1 MKAWIASIQPFAL
14 QKPFCFAK
22 SLGKNCLRQKPGK
35 KTAIASVAF
44 VLLLI
49 ASGAYAQISL
59 TPSTKQVY
67 VARNDSIGLQF
78 ELRNSG
84 SGRTCIDLSTDQNN
98 AYIETHLSAGQIC
111 LNESEATSATLSI
124 RTVNAPKGFHGVKL
138 LARSSN
144 GDANAVVSV
153 YAAEEPEIELVAYP
167 NDICSSREEQLNVL
181 VRNNSDEFKQVQL
194 QAENEMLLPF
204 FKPSSLSLLPH
215 QEKYVELVVAASPS
229 LDEEEYTVSMYAITG
244 DETVKETVELRVVDC
259 EEEETGFSLKV
270 PSGCTSV
277 EKEKDRKVFFSV
289 KNEKQEEQLLEFSVS
304 DELPVALQTDSA
316 WLEAGM
322 ERQFYFTVNIP
333 ADSAVKDYNLSISVS
348 NNGHSIEKG
357 ICIRPQRIHLTYV
370 TVQGNDF
377 EIAECGSAVFKI
389 LLENGGDFS
398 ERFQLSLV
406 NDNDDVVNA
415 VLSEK
420 DVTVEKHGG
429 KTVFVNVS
437 ALQEAELGDYEIEL
451 SVKTAAKTFE
461 EELRFSIEGKEEPVE
476 PELPGLEIAS
486 YPSAITMDENSE
498 KTVFVSIRNNSE
510 ETIEGIL
517 IKLSSLP
524 AGVTATNE
532 SEISLEAGEEQQF
545 ELILEAAAGT
555 AGEHGI
561 SVSVKNADY
570 SAAKTIRLIVEKKEE
585 AAEQQQAPAFAG
597 FASLFA
603 AGGSALLGLAALII
617 LVAVIVLISK
627 AAASP
632 AQIKKEV
639 WMK

>member
-22 SLGKNCLRQKPGK
+22 SLGKLCLRQKPGK

-59 TPSTKQVY
+59 TPSIKQVY
-67 VARNDSIGLQF
+67 VSRNDSIGLQF
-78 ELRNSG
+78 QLKNLG
-84 SGRTCIDLSTDQNN
+84 SNETCITLSTDQND
-98 AYIETHLSAGQIC
+98 AYIETDLSADQIC
-111 LNESEATSATLSI
+111 LNEGESTNATLSI
-124 RTVNAPKGFHGVKL
+124 RTVNAPKGLHSVTL
-138 LARSSN
+138 LCQSGN

-167 NDICSSREEQLNVL
+167 NDVCSSREEQLNVL

-215 QEKYVELVVAASPS
+215 QERYVKLVAAASPS

-259 EEEETGFSLKV
+259 DEEETGFSLKV
-270 PSGCTSV
+270 PSGCISV

-289 KNEKQEEQLLEFSVS
+289 KNEKQDEQLLEFSVS

-316 WLEAGM
+316 WLEAGI

-357 ICIRPQRIHLTYV
+357 VCIRPQKIHLTYV

-377 EIAECGSAVFKI
+377 GIAECGSAVFKI
-389 LLENGGDFS
+389 LLENGGDYS

-406 NDNDDVVNA
+406 NDNEDAADA

-420 DVTVEKHGG
+420 DVTVEKHGS

-461 EELRFSIEGKEEPVE
+461 EELRFSIEGEEEPVE

-498 KTVFVSIRNNSE
+498 KSVFVSIRNNSE
-510 ETIEGIL
+510 KTIEGIL
-517 IKLSSLP
+517 IKLISLP
-524 AGVTATNE
+524 AGITATKE

-545 ELILEAAAGT
+545 ELILNTAAGT
-555 AGEHGI
+555 AGEHSI
-561 SVSVKNADY
+561 SVSAKNADY

-597 FASLFA
+597 FASLLA

-617 LVAVIVLISK
+617 LVTVIVLIAK

-632 AQIKKEV
+632 TQIKKEV

>member
-1 MKAWIASIQPFAL
+1 MRKLGFVFLMAFIA
-14 QKPFCFAK
+14 
-22 SLGKNCLRQKPGK
+22 
-35 KTAIASVAF
+35 
-44 VLLLI
+44 LLI
-49 ASGAYAQISL
+49 ASNASAQISL
-59 TPSTKQVY
+59 TPSIKQVY
-67 VARNDSIGLQF
+67 LSRNDSIGLQF
-78 ELRNSG
+78 DLLNSG
-84 SGRTCIDLSTDQNN
+84 IGRTCIGLSTGQND
-98 AYIETHLSAGQIC
+98 AYIETHLSAEQIC
-111 LNESEATSATLSI
+111 LNEGETTNTTLSI
-124 RTVNAPKGFHGVKL
+124 RTVNAQRGLHNVILVGQSNSGNA
-138 LARSSN
+138 LAI
-144 GDANAVVSV
+144 VSV
-153 YAAEEPEIELVAYP
+153 YVAEEPEIELVAYP
-167 NDICSSREEQLNVL
+167 SDICASREEQLNVL

-215 QEKYVELVVAASPS
+215 QERYVKLVVAALPS
-229 LDEEEYTVSMYAITG
+229 LEGEEYTVSMYAITG

-270 PSGCTSV
+270 PSGCISV

-289 KNEKQEEQLLEFSVS
+289 KNEKQEEQLLQFSVS

-316 WLEAGM
+316 WLEAGI
-322 ERQFYFTVNIP
+322 ERQFYFTVNVS
-333 ADSAVKDYNLSISVS
+333 ADTAVKDYNLSISVS
-348 NNGHSIEKG
+348 NNGHTIEKG

-370 TVQGNDF
+370 TVQGNDL
-377 EIAECGSAVFKI
+377 IIRKCSSAVFKI
-389 LLENGGDFS
+389 LLENGGDYS
-398 ERFQLSLV
+398 ERFQLSMV

-420 DVTVEKHGG
+420 DVTVEKHGS

-451 SVKTAAKTFE
+451 SVKTASKTFK

-476 PELPGLEIAS
+476 PELPELEIAS

-498 KTVFVSIRNNSE
+498 KTIFVSIGNNSE

-517 IKLSSLP
+517 IRLISLP
-524 AGVTATNE
+524 AGVAAASE
-532 SEISLEAGEEQQF
+532 SGISLEAGEEQQF
-545 ELILEAAAGT
+545 ELILKAAGGT
-555 AGEHGI
+555 AGEHSI
-561 SVSVKNADY
+561 TLSAKNSDY

-597 FASLFA
+597 FAGLFA
-603 AGGSALLGLAALII
+603 AASSALLGLAALII
-617 LVAVIVLISK
+617 LVTVIVLIAK
-627 AAASP
+627 AVASP